1 MRRLAAIVLLAFL
14 ATFTAAAVS
23 VDDYCYSQ
31 LNLSEQIAYDAMFDC
46 ITTLTS
52 RWNCGSFSQDTLKK
66 AYDCLMMDHPEL
78 FWSESFTYVTSY
90 VNNSIAGRCVE
101 FEYTMT
107 RAQIEKT
114 NKEIEQAL
122 LGIVREIG
130 TVEPSYETARLV
142 YAWMVENCT
151 YDVSNMDQSLY
162 SVLVNRSGVCASF
175 AKAYEFIMQCL
186 GIPCTCVNGR
196 LASGSGILGVSSNI
210 GHEWNLVYLD
220 GSWSHVDVTSALGVS
235 QDGFVDYGFFC
246 STTDEIL
253 VTHTIENVVE
263 IPDCSDSSLGV
274 FERYGLVLEAY
285 DIDAVTDGF
294 ARSASL
300 GMLPEVRFSSYRAF
314 IDAKYDLIDNARL
327 LGVVEKLTS
336 KSVESVDYSIDE
348 KDLSIRLFGDIGL

>member
-1 MRRLAAIVLLAFL
+1 MRRLAAVFLLVVLVAFPVV
-14 ATFTAAAVS
+14 AGA

-107 RAQIEKT
+107 RAQIEKA

-186 GIPCTCVNGR
+186 GIPCTCVNGH
-196 LASGSGILGVSSNI
+196 LSSGSGILGASSNI
-210 GHEWNLVYLD
+210 GHEWNVVYLD

-235 QDGFVDYGFFC
+235 HDGFVDYGFFC
-246 STTDEIL
+246 STTNEIL

-274 FERYGLVLEAY
+274 FERYGLVLGAY

-300 GMLPEVRFSSYRAF
+300 GMLPEVRFSSYRTF

-348 KDLSIRLFGDIGL
+348 KDLSIRLFSDIGL